1 MTLRHG
7 RPEPDEAERQRLAAI
22 DGLREAGPTG
32 VPGLVAMLDDPSWL
46 VRRAV
51 VSALAGLGDAAV
63 PSLSALLSERRDS
76 EARIAATVDA
86 LVMST
91 GAVEPAAF
99 ALARDP
105 NPAAVSDAAQILG
118 RRRSPNVVATLVELM
133 KHPDD
138 NVVVAAIE
146 ALGRVG
152 GRAAIDALVSAV
164 ESRRFFHTFPAIDVL
179 GRSGDP
185 RAVAPL
191 AALLDTPQYVQEA
204 CRALGRTA
212 ERGAVAPLVRVL
224 TSTMD
229 ATVRVAAL
237 SLADLRERHRTRYGA
252 ATVVDEAIRR
262 AATPATVVRRLAQCV
277 PGADHLELT
286 AVCAVL
292 GAIGAEAAVPILVT
306 LLQAAHVAQPA
317 ADALK
322 AIGERAAE
330 TQVLQALREG
340 GSALRQTLLP
350 TLTSPAGTE
359 DVARCLADPDPAVRS
374 VACDALARIG
384 GVRAVP
390 SIFPLLGDPDPRV
403 VQSAT
408 AAIQSLGSAQTEPLA
423 LEAARSENAV
433 IRRAALRILA
443 YFGYARAFPIMA
455 EALKDVD
462 PRVRDTALQGLPFI
476 EDPRAVELLL
486 EVSRGADDAAR
497 ATALRAL
504 GQCAP
509 DARVTS
515 ALLRGLTDPAP
526 WARYYAAQS
535 IGRLGLDDAAAPVA
549 RLVLDPAGQVRG
561 AAVEALSHLRGQVAH
576 DALRAS
582 AMSDEPDVRRAAL
595 IGLGIAKRPESL
607 PLLLSAAA
615 APEAAT
621 RLVALSAVAEFRS
634 SRVLAALARAATDP
648 DESVRTAAIGF
659 LAAAPELEATRIL
672 VDFLQDEACREP
684 ILTALATSTDERVPG
699 IMSMLE
705 SASDELAPWLTSVLA
720 RLARP
725 EATAA
730 LFQALSSP
738 NPAARKAAATTLSA
752 LGTHEAMDALR
763 ARAQSDPAP
772 DVRRVCQLL
781 LAQ

>member
-1 MTLRHG
+1 MNPISV
-7 RPEPDEAERQRLAAI
+7 PEPDEAQRKRLATI
-22 DGLREAGPTG
+22 EGLRSAGAAG
-32 VPGLVAMLDDPSWL
+32 VPGLLAMLDDPSWL

-51 VSALAGLGDAAV
+51 VSALGGLGDAAV
-63 PSLSALLSERRDS
+63 EPLSALLRERRDD

-86 LVMST
+86 LVSST
-91 GAVEPAAF
+91 GAVEPAAL

-105 NPAAVSDAAQILG
+105 NPAVVADAAQILG
-118 RRRSPNVVATLVELM
+118 RRRSPNVVPTLVSLM
-133 KHPDD
+133 EHPDD

-152 GRAAIDALVSAV
+152 GRAAIDALVTAV
-164 ESRRFFHTFPAIDVL
+164 ESRKFFHTFPAIDVL

-191 AALLDTPQYVQEA
+191 AALLDTPQYAQEA

-212 ERGAVAPLVRVL
+212 DRGAVPPLVGVL
-224 TSTMD
+224 TSNMD

-237 SLADLRERHRTRYGA
+237 SLAELRERHRLRYGGA
-252 ATVVDEAIRR
+252 APVDEAIRK
-262 AATPATVVRRLAQCV
+262 AADPTTVVRRLAQCIS
-277 PGADHLELT
+277 GADPQEL
-286 AVCAVL
+286 AALCAVL
-292 GAIGAEAAVPILVT
+292 GAIGAEAAVPILVP
-306 LLQAAHVAQPA
+306 LLQATPVAQAA

-322 AIGERAAE
+322 AIGQRAAE
-330 TQVLQALREG
+330 TQLLAALREG
-340 GSALRQTLLP
+340 SSGLRHTLLP

-359 DVARCLADPDPAVRS
+359 DVARCLTDPDPGVRS
-374 VACDALARIG
+374 LACDTLARIG

-390 SIFPLLGDPDPRV
+390 TVFSLLGDPDPRV
-403 VQSAT
+403 VQAAT

-423 LEAARSENAV
+423 LAAARSENAA

-443 YFGYARAFPIMA
+443 YFGYAQAFPIMA
-455 EALKDVD
+455 AALQDPD
-462 PRVRDTALQGLPFI
+462 PRVRDTALQGLPFV

-497 ATALRAL
+497 PTALRAL

-509 DARVTS
+509 DARVTA
-515 ALLRGLTDPAP
+515 ALLRGLSDPAP

-535 IGRLGLDDAAAPVA
+535 IGRLGLDDAAGPLA
-549 RLVLDPAGQVRG
+549 RLVLDPAGHVRG

-582 AMSDEPDVRRAAL
+582 AASDEPDVRRAAL

-607 PLLLSAAA
+607 PLLLSAASS
-615 APEAAT
+615 PEAAT
-621 RLVALSAVAEFRS
+621 RLVALSAIAEFRS
-634 SRVLAALARAATDP
+634 SRVLAALARAAADP
-648 DESVRTAAIGF
+648 DEAVRTAAIGF
-659 LAAAPELEATRIL
+659 LATAPELEATRIL
-672 VDFLQDEACREP
+672 VDFLQDETWREQ
-684 ILTALATSTDERVPG
+684 ILTALATPTDERVPG

-705 SASDELAPWLTSVLA
+705 GASDELAPWLTSVLA
-720 RLARP
+720 RLGRP

-730 LFQALSSP
+730 LFQALASP
-738 NPAARKAAATTLSA
+738 NQAARKAAATTLSA
-752 LGTHEAMDALR
+752 LGTHEAMSALR
-763 ARAQSDPAP
+763 VAAQSDPAP
-772 DVRRVCQLL
+772 EVRRVCQLL